1 MGILFETRQDVRDP
15 RRDRDQDIAAAETL
29 TETYGIKKSISTT
42 KYGSTE
48 LVCFKKHFVFV
59 TLWAFLHCE
68 MVVNHQPGSMFS
80 CCSFL
85 TGWNLL
91 PVPTAEKNLEDVA
104 NMYVLIHSSTA
115 WISPPPATISACHAD
130 RTECD
135 RLSFS
140 DQMMRHNR
148 LSGSRLLSSSGM
160 TCFQRLTHCALHLKG
175 N

>member
-1 MGILFETRQDVRDP
+1 VW
-15 RRDRDQDIAAAETL
+15 TL
-29 TETYGIKKSISTT
+29 QCYLLCTT

-48 LVCFKKHFVFV
+48 LISFKKQFVFV

-68 MVVNHQPGSMFS
+68 MVVNHQPRSMFC

-91 PVPTAEKNLEDVA
+91 PVLTAEKNFEDVA
-104 NMYVLIHSSTA
+104 NMHVLVQSSTA
-115 WISPPPATISACHAD
+115 WISPPPATISVCHAD

-135 RLSFS
+135 HLSFS

-160 TCFQRLTHCALHLKG
+160 TVFNDFTAFNALSQWTSLTTDGIRHRPTGFHWRIVVKLGVPA
-175 N
+175 